1 MNEKNKNNGK
11 KYWLSL
17 EQRGDTPEF
26 RRQLLERYYD
36 HRDERPA
43 GFTRRNFLTLMGA
56 SLALASMAGCRRPV
70 EKIIPYVTQPEEVT
84 PGIPQ
89 YYATTLPQGNNSIG
103 LLVQIRE
110 GRPIKIEGNPYHP
123 SSRGATDFTTQASL
137 LNLYDPDRSKMVRLK
152 GAEDNFDNF
161 VSFWRERLTEFQAIK
176 GKGLAVMA
184 EAFASP
190 TMARLK
196 KDFLK
201 TFPEARWVTYEPISD
216 ENIYKAS
223 NDLFKPGLRPVYDF
237 NQAAIIL
244 SIDSDFLQHESDNVT
259 SARGFAKNRRV
270 NSPND
275 PMNRLYV
282 VESNYTVTG
291 AMADHRLRM
300 SSRRAGRF
308 VVALARELKKQGLK
322 LGDVPETGKEE
333 FDSYWLQVLAA
344 DLLKAKGK
352 SLIIAGHRQP
362 VWVHELVIT
371 LNAAL
376 DNLNRSINFI
386 PVKYT
391 ERPDRAALT
400 ELTTLMNKGKISTL
414 VMLGGNPVYNAPVDL
429 NFKEAL
435 KQVTHTVH
443 ISSHVDET
451 SSLTEWHIPRAHY
464 LESWGDAEASDG
476 TLSVIQPMIEPLFGG
491 HPDIE
496 IIALLNTGR
505 DQRGYDI
512 VRETWRDILRGG
524 EFEKKWRRVLHDGFL
539 KDFTLKPVMT
549 VGPKTKKSLDKIL
562 QAVTDDAAVNESDS
576 LEINFYPS
584 NLYDGRFANNGWLQE
599 LPEAVTRLAWDN
611 AALLSPATA
620 ERLGVKNNEVVE
632 LEYGDYSLEI
642 PVWICPGNAD
652 NTIALPLGY
661 GRTDVGRVGNGVGF
675 NSYLLRTTGNYS
687 FGSGARLSKTGKN
700 HALANTQDHSHME
713 GRPIVR
719 EATLEEYRRNPEF
732 AKEAV
737 EHPPLKSIYP
747 DYDYSKGYQW
757 GMVIDLNT
765 CIGCNACTIACQSEN
780 NIQIVG
786 KEQVAKGREMHWVRN
801 DRYFVGDIDDPGI
814 VYQPVACQH
823 CENAPCEQVCPV
835 AATVH
840 DSEGLNNMVYN
851 RCIGTRYCSNN
862 CPYKVRRFNFF
873 NYINK
878 LTEVE
883 KMAQNPDVTVRSR
896 GVMEKCTF
904 CLQRIKA
911 GKTKAKLESRKVA
924 DGDIQ
929 TACQQACPT
938 GAIQFGNI
946 NDPDSKVFKLKQAD
960 RNYELLAELN
970 VRPRNSYLA
979 KLRNPNPELENYKP
993 KAG

>member
-1 MNEKNKNNGK
+1 MNEKNKKTGK

-43 GFTRRNFLTLMGA
+43 GLTRRNFLTLMGA
-56 SLALASMAGCRRPV
+56 SLALASLSGCRRPV

-89 YYATTLPQGNNSIG
+89 YYATTMPRGNNSIG
-103 LLVQIRE
+103 LLVQTRE
-110 GRPIKIEGNPYHP
+110 GRPIKIEGNPQHP
-123 SSRGATDFTTQASL
+123 SSQGATDFITQASL
-137 LNLYDPDRSKMVRLK
+137 LNLYDPDRSKKIRQK
-152 GAEDNFDNF
+152 GSEDNYDNF
-161 VSFWRERLTEFQAIK
+161 VSFWRELLTEFQSDK
-176 GKGLAVMA
+176 GRGLAVLS

-190 TMARLK
+190 TIARLK
-196 KDFLK
+196 KNFLK
-201 TFPEARWVTYEPISD
+201 AFPEARWVTYEPISD
-216 ENIYKAS
+216 ENIYKATD
-223 NDLFKPGLRPVYDF
+223 NLFKPGLRPAYRFEGAD
-237 NQAAIIL
+237 IIL
-244 SIDSDFLQHESDNVT
+244 AVDSDFLQYESDNIIA
-259 SARGFAKNRRV
+259 ARGFADGRRV
-270 NSPND
+270 NSPD
-275 PMNRLYV
+275 DRMNRLYV
-282 VESNYTVTG
+282 VESNYSITG
-291 AMADHRLRM
+291 AMADHRLRL
-300 SSRRAGRF
+300 SSGQTGQF

-322 LGDVPETGKEE
+322 LGDIPDTVKYD
-333 FDSYWLQVLAA
+333 FDSRWLQVVAV
-344 DLLKAKGK
+344 DLLDARGK
-352 SLIIAGHRQP
+352 SLIVAGHRQP

-371 LNAAL
+371 LNMAL
-376 DNLNRSINFI
+376 ENLTRTINFI

-391 ERPDRAALT
+391 ERPDRDDLVKLT
-400 ELTTLMNKGKISTL
+400 AQMNEGGITTLIL
-414 VMLGGNPVYNAPVDL
+414 LGGNPVYNAPVDL

-435 KQVTHTVH
+435 AKVAHTVH

-451 SSLTEWHIPRAHY
+451 SLLTEWHIPRSHY
-464 LESWGDAEASDG
+464 LESWGDTEASDG
-476 TLSVIQPMIEPLFGG
+476 TLSVSQPMIEPLLGG

-496 IIALLNTGR
+496 FLALLSTGL
-505 DQRGYDI
+505 DQRGYDL
-512 VRETWRDILRGG
+512 VRETWREILRGG
-524 EFEKKWRRVLHDGFL
+524 DFEKKWRRVLHDGL
-539 KDFTLKPVMT
+539 LRDSSLKPAIATAIKANKPLEKIIQAAKDDT
-549 VGPKTKKSLDKIL
+549 VLDE
-562 QAVTDDAAVNESDS
+562 TDN

-611 AALLSPATA
+611 AALISPATA
-620 ERLGVKNNEVVE
+620 ERLQVKNNEVVK
-632 LEYGDYSLEI
+632 LAYGDFSLEI

-675 NSYLLRTTGNYS
+675 NAYLLRTTVNQS
-687 FGSGARLSKTGKN
+687 FDSGVRLSKTGKN
-700 HALANTQDHSHME
+700 HPLANTQDHSHME

-719 EATLEEYRRNPEF
+719 EATLAEYRHNPEF
-732 AKEAV
+732 AREAV
-737 EHPPLKSIYP
+737 EYPPLKSIYS
-747 DYDYSKGYQW
+747 DHDYSKGYQW
-757 GMVIDLNT
+757 GMVIDLNV

-780 NIQIVG
+780 NVQIVG
-786 KEQVAKGREMHWVRN
+786 REQVAKGREMHWLRN
-801 DRYFVGDIDDPGI
+801 DRYFVGDIDNPGI
-814 VYQPVACQH
+814 VYQPVPCQQ

-873 NYINK
+873 NYVNK

-883 KMAQNPDVTVRSR
+883 KMVQNPDVTVRSR

-904 CLQRIKA
+904 CLQRLKA
-911 GKTKAKLESRKVA
+911 AKTKAKLEDRTVA
-924 DGDIQ
+924 DGEIQ
-929 TACQQACPT
+929 TACQQVCPT
-938 GAIQFGNI
+938 KAIQFGNI
-946 NDPDSKVFKLKQAD
+946 NDPASRVFKLKKAD

-970 VRPRNSYLA
+970 VRPRNSYLV
-979 KLRNPNPELENYKP
+979 KLRNPNPELENHKP